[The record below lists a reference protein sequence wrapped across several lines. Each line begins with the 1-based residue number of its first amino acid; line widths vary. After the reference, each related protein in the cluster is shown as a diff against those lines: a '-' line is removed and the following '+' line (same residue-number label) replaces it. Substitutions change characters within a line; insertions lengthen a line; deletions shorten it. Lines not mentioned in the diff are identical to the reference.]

1 MIASGR
7 LVVVGSLALALLA
20 AACSPNA
27 REQEVEFR
35 VPVSV
40 GEVGTGLVE
49 DRIVAS
55 GTLRPPEMIQ
65 LVAGTSG
72 VLSYARDDAGRRLA
86 EGDRVVAGQLIAEII
101 GDDVRI
107 AARTEATER
116 RYQAQLRDYESS
128 RSLFEDG
135 LITEQEFRR
144 VEAELADARV
154 ALDASLLREHRA
166 RLVTPISGVI
176 QSLGR
181 QFADAPA
188 ADGQLV
194 QASFVVAEIA
204 PIDTVIADVAL
215 VGPDFSRVRIGQTAR
230 VRHYAWEERRFPGTV
245 TRLAPSIDPMT
256 RTFTAEV
263 AIANPGRDLRP
274 GMFVEVTLIAER
286 RDEVPVVPRTAVA
299 ERGGVKVVF
308 VLQGQKVARR
318 EVVLGL
324 GDDDTVEVR
333 EGLEVGE
340 RIVVKGLETLSDGTR
355 VRVSGV

>member
-1 MIASGR
+1 MTASRR
-7 LVVVGSLALALLA
+7 LAVGTSLALAVLL

-27 REQEVEFR
+27 REQDVEFR

-49 DRIVAS
+49 DRIVAT

-65 LVAGTSG
+65 LVAGTNG
-72 VLSYARDDAGRRLA
+72 ILSYARNAGGRRLA
-86 EGDRVVAGQLIAEII
+86 EGDRVEAGQLIAEII

-107 AARTEATER
+107 EARTEATEG
-116 RYQAQLRDYESS
+116 RYNAALRDFESS
-128 RSLFEDG
+128 ESLFSDG
-135 LITEQEFRR
+135 LITEQELRR
-144 VEAELADARV
+144 AEAELADARV
-154 ALDASLLREHRA
+154 ALEASRLRESRA
-166 RLVTPISGVI
+166 RLVTPISGVV

-181 QFADAPA
+181 QFANAPA

-194 QASFVVAEIA
+194 GASFVVAEIA
-204 PIDTVIADVAL
+204 PIETLIADVAL
-215 VGPDFSRVRIGQTAR
+215 VGPDFSRVRVGQQAR
-230 VRHYAWEERRFPGTV
+230 VRHYAWEDRRFPGTV

-263 AIANPGRDLRP
+263 AIANSKRDLRP

-286 RDEVPVVPRTAVA
+286 REEVPVVPRTAVA

-308 VLQGQKVARR
+308 VLQGQKVTRR
-318 EVVLGL
+318 EVVVGL
-324 GDDDTVEVR
+324 GDDDVVEIR
-333 EGLEVGE
+333 DGLDVGE

-355 VRVSGV
+355 VRVSGA